1 VKSLIQ
7 VAPSD
12 ARSRIMRAIKG
23 RNTKPE
29 WVVRRLLWEAG
40 YRYRLHGRGLPG
52 TPDLVFSAKRIALFV
67 HGCFWHHHECQAGR
81 VPKNNTE
88 FWQAKLNRNQHRDIT
103 NRASLQQQGWKVIVV
118 WECELA
124 HGTELLLRELKK
136 QLGPPRTSTQS
147 GHPQRRAP
155 KTDRA

>member
-7 VAPSD
+7 AAPSD
-12 ARSRIMRAIKG
+12 ARSRIMRAIKA

-29 WVVRRLLWEAG
+29 WILRRLLWKAG

-52 TPDLVFSAKRIALFV
+52 TPDLVFSAKKTVIFV

-81 VPKNNTE
+81 IPKSNAE
-88 FWQAKLNRNQHRDIT
+88 YWKEKLDRNQRRDIENKT
-103 NRASLQQQGWKVIVV
+103 SLRQQGWIVIVV

-124 HGTELLLRELKK
+124 QGLEPLFKRIKK
-136 QLGPPRTSTQS
+136 QLGPPRT
-147 GHPQRRAP
+147 H
-155 KTDRA
+155 K